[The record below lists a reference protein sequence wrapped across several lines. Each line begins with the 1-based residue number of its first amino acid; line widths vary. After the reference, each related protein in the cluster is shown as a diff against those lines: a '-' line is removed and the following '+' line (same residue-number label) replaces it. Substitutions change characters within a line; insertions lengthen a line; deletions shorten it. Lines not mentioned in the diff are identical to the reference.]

1 MINLELYRVFYEVA
15 LASNI
20 TKASINLRISQPAV
34 TKHIKNLE
42 DVIGESLFI
51 RNKKGVILTE
61 AGMKLFIKVK
71 QALLLISEAEKEV
84 KDIKEL
90 ESGTIKIGT
99 STTIAKKY
107 LLKYIEAFHKKYPKV
122 IIEIS
127 TDPTIELIKSLKIG
141 MIDLVIAKLP
151 LVKDSELE
159 FSNIGKLN
167 SVFIVNKDYID
178 LTKKKL
184 NINDILSYPILLQK
198 EPSNSRELI
207 DKYCLYNNIAFNTA
221 MNIASSNLLVDFVKI
236 GYGIG
241 IATKEY
247 ISDELS
253 RKELF
258 VLDIEPKLDSTFLT
272 IISLKN
278 NVLSSSSKKFIDFIK
293 KDFF

>member
-107 LLKYIEAFHKKYPKV
+107 LLKYIEVFHKKYPKI